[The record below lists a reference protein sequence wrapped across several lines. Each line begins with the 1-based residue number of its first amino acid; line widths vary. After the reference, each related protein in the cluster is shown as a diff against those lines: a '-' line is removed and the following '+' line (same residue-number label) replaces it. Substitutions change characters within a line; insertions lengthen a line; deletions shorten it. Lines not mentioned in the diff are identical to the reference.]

1 MKKRKV
7 FFIVI
12 FVACMI
18 AMPVLTVLGP
28 YTNVSFYEQRG
39 LAPIPQLTKAGVW
52 DGSFF
57 SDIETALTDHI
68 AFRDGMVKNHTRL
81 SMALERPVVSD
92 LIVSSDVLLD
102 YFGFYYWDIGY
113 IDGQAAAAAEA
124 YRELNDYITSYGGY
138 FCFLGVPQ
146 QAIYFADHY
155 PEYMDNRLW
164 HTTAIRTAFSK
175 YMAQEGVPFIDMYT
189 KYRELGAPKDY
200 YFETDH
206 HSTYKGAYAAYLTLL
221 ERIRS
226 ETSFD
231 IPVMTWDE
239 LRWSTLPNPFL
250 GSANRKLYELWET
263 SDRFEYVE
271 LKDPIPFERFDNGR
285 KVESSVYLF
294 PTTEAED
301 VTYSAY
307 MGGDIGETVI
317 RTNRPELKNALIFGD
332 SYTNPIET
340 LLWTGFNETR
350 SLDYRYYDEKSLLE
364 YIDEY
369 QPDVVITVR
378 DESVYLVGDGN
389 GNILDD

>member
-28 YTNVSFYEQRG
+28 YTNVSSYEQRG
-39 LAPIPQLTKAGVW
+39 LAPIPQLTKADVW

-155 PEYMDNRLW
+155 P
-164 HTTAIRTAFSK
+164 TTPR
-175 YMAQEGVPFIDMYT
+175 
-189 KYRELGAPKDY
+189 PK
-200 YFETDH
+200 
-206 HSTYKGAYAAYLTLL
+206 
-221 ERIRS
+221 
-226 ETSFD
+226 
-231 IPVMTWDE
+231 
-239 LRWSTLPNPFL
+239 
-250 GSANRKLYELWET
+250 
-263 SDRFEYVE
+263 
-271 LKDPIPFERFDNGR
+271 
-285 KVESSVYLF
+285 SSVSRRNR
-294 PTTEAED
+294 T
-301 VTYSAY
+301 
-307 MGGDIGETVI
+307 I
-317 RTNRPELKNALIFGD
+317 RRSNLI
-332 SYTNPIET
+332 SKRHLAR
-340 LLWTGFNETR
+340 LLMLISER
-350 SLDYRYYDEKSLLE
+350 SM
-364 YIDEY
+364 
-369 QPDVVITVR
+369 P
-378 DESVYLVGDGN
+378 
-389 GNILDD
+389 